1 MSKATF
7 NKIFSQVWPKCMTH
21 SNIVNGFAATGLF
34 PFNPEA
40 IPEEAYA
47 PSVLSEIAWPQ
58 TSVEPIQ
65 SPLSDVILNDDT
77 DDELPICA
85 WLLQNSTSDVLKIDE
100 YLDLNKPTETDLVPI
115 VPSTTENSSIVKCR
129 LVDYSSSPD
138 VSDFEMV
145 EHPHRPATQVEEH
158 CASPSLISENDV
170 FLVSAND
177 EPLLSNKDTY
187 KIDLGV
193 PSCFGLH
200 KPIRPSSSSNS
211 TVSDLDALV
220 YTSLFKKCTAEDIYS
235 YSSAEDDE
243 NTDYFI
249 PKGQITKKLII
260 SSSHE
265 MYKTNNENF
274 SASDGDYNINL
285 NKQSDKTPFPIFL
298 PTPNY
303 AQVKTKR

>member
-1 MSKATF
+1 MAR
-7 NKIFSQVWPKCMTH
+7 NLH
-21 SNIVNGFAATGLF
+21 HVNGAL
-34 PFNPEA
+34 E
-40 IPEEAYA
+40 
-47 PSVLSEIAWPQ
+47 
-58 TSVEPIQ
+58 
-65 SPLSDVILNDDT
+65 
-77 DDELPICA
+77 
-85 WLLQNSTSDVLKIDE
+85 IDE
-100 YLDLNKPTETDLVPI
+100 YPDLNKPTETDLVPI

-145 EHPHRPATQVEEH
+145 EYPHRAATQVEEH

-177 EPLLSNKDTY
+177 KPLLSNKDTY

-193 PSCFGLH
+193 PSCSGLH

-220 YTSLFKKCTAEDIYS
+220 HTSTFKKCTAEDIYS

-249 PKGQITKKLII
+249 PKGQITPKKLII

-265 MYKTNNENF
+265 MYKTNNEKF

-285 NKQSDKTPFPIFL
+285 NKQNKSEKQQKKNSKVNAKTNKQQKKKTLDKKN
-298 PTPNY
+298 PN
-303 AQVKTKR
+303 TKEVNTEKKVLKCKDITKKQQRKKKKEANK